1 MTCSSIPEKIIAI
14 QSEIETLD
22 LEYRELMQDKALKEN
37 KFIELQGAL
46 KVLTELNGDQSTEG
60 KPS

>member
-1 MTCSSIPEKIIAI
+1 MTQTIPEKIIEI
-14 QSEIETLD
+14 QGQIETLD

-46 KVLTELNGDQSTEG
+46 KVLTELNGDQSTNTE
-60 KPS
+60 PT

>member
-1 MTCSSIPEKIIAI
+1 MTQTIPEKIIEI
-14 QSEIETLD
+14 QGQIETLD

>member
-1 MTCSSIPEKIIAI
+1 MTQSIPEKIIAI

-22 LEYRELMQDKALKEN
+22 LEYRELLQEKALKEN

-60 KPS
+60 GPS

>member
-1 MTCSSIPEKIIAI
+1 MTIPEKILEI
-14 QSEIETLD
+14 QGQIETLE

>member
-22 LEYRELMQDKALKEN
+22 LEYRELMQDKALREQR
-37 KFIELQGAL
+37 FVELQGAL
-46 KVLTELNGDQSTEG
+46 KVLTELNGDQSTNTE
-60 KPS
+60 PT

>member
-1 MTCSSIPEKIIAI
+1 MTQSIPEKIISI

-22 LEYRELMQDKALKEN
+22 LEYRELMQEKALKEN

-60 KPS
+60 GPS

>member
-1 MTCSSIPEKIIAI
+1 MTQSIPEKIISI

-22 LEYRELMQDKALKEN
+22 LEYRELMQDKALKEQ

-46 KVLTELNGDQSTEG
+46 KVLTELNGDQSTNTEAT
-60 KPS
+60 

>member
-1 MTCSSIPEKIIAI
+1 MTQSIPEKIVAI

-22 LEYRELMQDKALKEN
+22 LEYREIMQDKALKEN

-46 KVLTELNGDQSTEG
+46 KVLTELNGDQSTNTE
-60 KPS
+60 PS

>member
-1 MTCSSIPEKIIAI
+1 MTQSIPEKIIAI

-22 LEYRELMQDKALKEN
+22 LEYRELLQEKALKEN

-46 KVLTELNGDQSTEG
+46 KVLTELNGDQSTESG
-60 KPS
+60 PS

>member
-1 MTCSSIPEKIIAI
+1 MTQSIPEKIVDI
-14 QSEIETLD
+14 QGQIETLD

-46 KVLTELNGDQSTEG
+46 KVLTELNGDQSTNTE
-60 KPS
+60 PS

>member
-1 MTCSSIPEKIIAI
+1 MTQSIPEKIIAI

-22 LEYRELMQDKALKEN
+22 LEYRELLQEKALKEN

-46 KVLTELNGDQSTEG
+46 KVLTELNGDQSTEST
-60 KPS
+60 PS

>member
-1 MTCSSIPEKIIAI
+1 MTQSIPEKIIAI

-22 LEYRELMQDKALKEN
+22 LEYRELMQEKALKEN

-46 KVLTELNGDQSTEG
+46 KVLTELNGDQATNTE
-60 KPS
+60 PS